1 MTAKRGGR
9 RQRQWPA
16 HLSGMPAAWGMTDS
30 ARTQLSLILRVAMN
44 DIHLGKGQQADV
56 QVLLTN
62 LVVAMAVGTKA
73 ADTINGI
80 QAGLAAIAGGIN
92 AARRAD
98 AMFIAAQ
105 GQPVVVAEAE
115 RMPMERAL
123 RVVEQLHEVANRRLW
138 LEAYREAADPAG
150 LQRMLAHWLP
160 VAEGMPQ

>member
-1 MTAKRGGR
+1 MTAKRVNR
-9 RQRQWPA
+9 HRRQWPA
-16 HLSGMPAAWGMTDS
+16 HLGGVPAAWSMTDA
-30 ARTQLSLILRVAMN
+30 ARVQLSLILRVAMN

-56 QVLLTN
+56 QTVLTN
-62 LVVAMAVGTKA
+62 LVVAMAVGTEA
-73 ADTINGI
+73 AETIDGI
-80 QAGLAAIAGGIN
+80 KAGLDAIAEGIN

-98 AMFIAAQ
+98 ALFIAAQ

-138 LEAYREAADPAG
+138 LDAYREAADPAG

-160 VAEGMPQ
+160 VAEGIPQ